1 MVIRIKNSFIGI
13 LNMKNKFSKHW
24 KASTQPRKQ
33 RKYLAN
39 APLHIKRKLLSVNL
53 SKELRKKHKIRNI
66 EVRKG
71 DTVKIM
77 RGKFKKKEGKIIEVN
92 VKTSKVKVEG
102 IQVKKQDGSKANI
115 KMRPSNL
122 QIIELILEDK
132 KRMKNKNKETK
143 EDSTKKTE
151 NKETNKQ

>member
-1 MVIRIKNSFIGI
+1 
-13 LNMKNKFSKHW
+13 MKNKFSKHW

-33 RKYLAN
+33 RKYTAN
-39 APLHIKRKLLSVNL
+39 APLHIKKKLLSVNL

-77 RGKFKKKEGKIIEVN
+77 RGKFKKKTGKIIEVN
-92 VKTSKVKVEG
+92 VKTSKVKIEG
-102 IQVKKQDGSKANI
+102 IQVKKQDGSKANVRL
-115 KMRPSNL
+115 RPSNL

-132 KRMKNKNKETK
+132 KRMKRTNKEPKEEKKTESKETK
-143 EDSTKKTE
+143 KEEKK
-151 NKETNKQ
+151 